1 MSDTQEYESKMDINA
16 SSTSASPRTPP
27 NCARCRNHRKKIAL
41 KGHKRYCM
49 YRTCKC
55 EKCRLTSERQRVMA
69 MQTALR
75 RAQAQDEAMMRNG
88 NPEIGILDKSPS
100 PSMNTAERSIDCDS
114 SASSQCSNPPTG
126 VVRKIVPTIAIP
138 STTTANLGTV
148 GALQSSRSIETQWAL
163 RRARIHDEA
172 LIRKRTSEIAELRKG
187 LASPLINIERSYDC
201 DSSASSHCSN
211 PAPIDDGKFIPNLP
225 VPSATN
231 FGTIEFGDR
240 NGAEGSRLDPNP
252 CYSLRSS
259 NEARREPTCIISPYR
274 GGKAQSTDLLEDCQK
289 LLERFKYPWEMM
301 PLMYA
306 ILKDARADLE
316 EASRRIDEGRGF
328 DILLDLCH
336 RIREKFDLSWKMIPL
351 VDTILKYSKEN
362 QEEAWRQIEEAFLYI
377 KARALAAAACYTYH
391 PMQYTGLY
399 SATEALYQ
407 PVYMPPFSM
416 YHAAPAVLPTDL
428 GTCTT
433 SPPSKS
439 PPAVNTPISTGS
451 RA

>member
-148 GALQSSRSIETQWAL
+148 
-163 RRARIHDEA
+163 
-172 LIRKRTSEIAELRKG
+172 
-187 LASPLINIERSYDC
+187 
-201 DSSASSHCSN
+201 
-211 PAPIDDGKFIPNLP
+211 
-225 VPSATN
+225 
-231 FGTIEFGDR
+231 EFGDR